1 MNKRTLTTAG
11 LFLAILAAPAM
22 AQFRTHADGG
32 GYTYRS
38 PSSTYMY
45 RYDTGATY
53 NRTGNFATY
62 SANNGTTGYSC
73 YAPAYRY
80 DSFSNTRRGWSGS
93 GVTPYASPEL
103 TTYQQTTSS
112 GSSGLFGV
120 GVIGAGEAAIYG
132 FRRLTRFG
140 R

>member
-1 MNKRTLTTAG
+1 MNRRTLTTAS

-32 GYTYRS
+32 GYTYRT
-38 PSSTYMY
+38 PSSTYMH

-62 SANNGTTGYSC
+62 SANNGTTGSSY
-73 YAPAYRY
+73 YAPTYRY
-80 DSFSNTRRGWSGS
+80 DSFSNPRKGWSGS
-93 GVTPYASPEL
+93 GITPYASPEL
-103 TTYQQTTSS
+103 STYRRTPSS
-112 GSSGLFGV
+112 GSSGLLGLGAV
-120 GVIGAGEAAIYG
+120 GIGGAGVYG
-132 FRRLTRFG
+132 FRRLARFG